1 MAKYSM
7 SCDIGHEPMMMDVE
21 AASDDE
27 AMTMMMDKCKA
38 HLGETHTDM
47 QMSDDEM
54 KQMIMGKW
62 QKTDM

>member
-7 SCDIGHEPMMMDVE
+7 TCDMGHEPMVVEVE

-27 AMTMMMDKCKA
+27 AMNMMMEKCKM
-38 HLGETHTDM
+38 HLSEAHTDM

-54 KQMIMGKW
+54 KKFIMDKW
-62 QKTDM
+62 QKSDM